1 MSPNAAVSRMI
12 PCLSQDNPAHEPL
25 YQHLQAML
33 AEARWITVVCGAGL
47 STSAGLPDYRS
58 ENGIYNLPPTE
69 LGSVVDPAD
78 LFDIRNLQVSS
89 QLKAVGRVL
98 ASFRIKAKQA
108 APTRGHAY
116 IQELHRTQR
125 LRRCYTQNVDCMLT
139 RGYPELMPFMLE
151 LHGRNE
157 LKCHRCH
164 RLPEGDLQELDMLLL
179 TEGIAECRRLDCAAR
194 GEGALQ
200 TEKRRLRTLPP
211 GLLLPDIVWNQDS
224 RDHSTGAIGLDKLL
238 ELDGRADLLLI
249 IGTSI
254 STQGAA
260 RLVRAL
266 AREVH
271 ARGGAVVYIGRGSLS
286 WGAWSQSID
295 LMVDWDIDV
304 WATEASQRSQAAPK
318 RARGSTMRAQV
329 NGLIAQ
335 LGLLDTRRFTL
346 DDQMRRE
353 RLLVGNYST
362 PPCQSL
368 MIFICHS
375 GVLTLLCQALAA
387 ALMKLASNGGHECRC
402 FVVVLSGDRCP
413 ALTVP
418 ESQLLQERPQAARRS
433 SFGPASRYE
442 WLIAKVQQPSLPR
455 RVELASNLAKRSL
468 DAGLIIGYHANDT
481 IGASSAVQLQ
491 GLFNRQTTFSYMVT
505 SLNLTRWKGG
515 PWAKFMLGLVNGGL
529 GCGGGYMNQIINC
542 WASNQELREHSGLV
556 VYTLRDPATLVVMD
570 NPPSFPLGKPLP
582 PVEDVC
588 PCQGAQS
595 DRSAKHWV
603 VHPKNAAAGPI
614 ARLRMTAACS
624 GCGTSWVLKSDK
636 MEGTVH
642 QRADFA
648 YVTAHSYNTEGF

>member
-1 MSPNAAVSRMI
+1 MI

-47 STSAGLPDYRS
+47 STSAGLLDYRS
-58 ENGIYNLPPTE
+58 ENGIYNLPPME
-69 LGSVVDPAD
+69 LGSVVDPAN

-98 ASFRIKAKQA
+98 ALFRIKAKQA

-125 LRRCYTQNVDCMLT
+125 LRRCYTQNIDCMLT

-157 LKCHRCH
+157 L
-164 RLPEGDLQELDMLLL
+164 DVIAELDMLLL
-179 TEGIAECRRLDCAAR
+179 TKGIAECRRLDCAAR

-200 TEKRRLRTLPP
+200 TEKQQLRTLPP

-224 RDHSTGAIGLDKLL
+224 QDHSTGAIGLDKLL
-238 ELDGRADLLLI
+238 ELDRRADLLLI

-271 ARGGAVVYIGRGSLS
+271 ARGGAVVYIGQGSLS

-304 WATEASQRSQAAPK
+304 WATKASQQSQAAPK

-387 ALMKLASNGGHECRC
+387 ALMKLVSNGGHECRC
-402 FVVVLSGDRCP
+402 FVVVLSGDRGP

-418 ESQLLQERPQAARRS
+418 ESRGHRLLVVHLSDQLVDTSGSSPKSSSHLYPDEMLRRS
-433 SFGPASRYE
+433 
-442 WLIAKVQQPSLPR
+442 
-455 RVELASNLAKRSL
+455 VELASNLVKRSL
-468 DAGLIIGYHANDT
+468 DAGLIIEYHANNT

-570 NPPSFPLGKPLP
+570 NPPACLWESLCLP
-582 PVEDVC
+582 SKMF
-588 PCQGAQS
+588 AL
-595 DRSAKHWV
+595 AKE
-603 VHPKNAAAGPI
+603 PNLT
-614 ARLRMTAACS
+614 ARP
-624 GCGTSWVLKSDK
+624 
-636 MEGTVH
+636 
-642 QRADFA
+642 
-648 YVTAHSYNTEGF
+648 NTG

>member
-1 MSPNAAVSRMI
+1 MI

-194 GEGALQ
+194 GERSIAEASLESLNFPAGEGALQ

-402 FVVVLSGDRCP
+402 FVVVLSGDRGP

-418 ESQLLQERPQAARRS
+418 ESQLLQERPQAARCS

-468 DAGLIIGYHANDT
+468 DAGLIIGYHANNT

-491 GLFNRQTTFSYMVT
+491 GLFNSVVKTDDVLLHGS
-505 SLNLTRWKGG
+505 SLNLTRWKEDLGEVHAWSG
-515 PWAKFMLGLVNGGL
+515 EWRPWM
-529 GCGGGYMNQIINC
+529 CGGYMNQIINC
-542 WASNQELREHSGLV
+542 WASNKLREHSGLV

-588 PCQGAQS
+588 PCQG
-595 DRSAKHWV
+595 
-603 VHPKNAAAGPI
+603 PNLT
-614 ARLRMTAACS
+614 ARP
-624 GCGTSWVLKSDK
+624 
-636 MEGTVH
+636 
-642 QRADFA
+642 
-648 YVTAHSYNTEGF
+648 NTG